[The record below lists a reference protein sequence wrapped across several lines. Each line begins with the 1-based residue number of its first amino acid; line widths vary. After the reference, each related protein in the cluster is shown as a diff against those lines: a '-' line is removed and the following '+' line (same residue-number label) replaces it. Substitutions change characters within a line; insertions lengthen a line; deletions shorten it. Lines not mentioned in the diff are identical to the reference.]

1 MHFLLRAKALVAF
14 PGGFGTMDELFETLT
29 LVQTRKLAPLPII
42 LMGESY
48 WRNAVNFEFLAEQ
61 GVIDDEDLKLFW
73 FAETALEAW
82 EGILKWHQTNNSP
95 LFK

>member
-1 MHFLLRAKALVAF
+1 
-14 PGGFGTMDELFETLT
+14 MDELFETLT